1 MILSYQFLFNLL
13 ILVYA
18 FSTVGYF
25 VFFITQKDKL
35 GFFAF
40 VLALAGCVLHAGL
53 IVYRSLA
60 IKSLAVANLYE
71 SLNFFALVLIVVYLI
86 RSAALKPRPL
96 GRGKN
101 APLSVSILSPS
112 TPLGM
117 VQKVV
122 SLSNHKPRS
131 LARGVEGLISERKQR
146 QWCDGVFVLPLVLSL
161 TVYAGFLNSA
171 IVPLPPALKSPWMA
185 AHVSFC
191 FISYACFTLAL
202 IFAVM
207 FLWQEKELKS
217 RKIDGFFFRLPS
229 LEFLDRL
236 GYRVVV
242 FGFIFLSLGIVSGSV
257 WAQQAWGSFWSWDP
271 KETWSLALWM
281 LYLVYLHSRL
291 MFGWRGKRSAY
302 LAIIGFGI
310 MLFTYLGV
318 SFFLP
323 GQHSYLS

>member
-1 MILSYQFLFNLL
+1 MILSYQFLYNLL

-18 FSTVGYF
+18 FSTIGYF
-25 VFFITQKDKL
+25 VFFITQKDKP
-35 GFFAF
+35 GFLAF
-40 VLALAGCVLHAGL
+40 LSALAGCFLHFGL
-53 IVYRSLA
+53 IVYRSFA
-60 IKSLAVANLYE
+60 IKSLAVSNLYE
-71 SLNFFALVLIVVYLI
+71 SLNFFALVLLVVY
-86 RSAALKPRPL
+86 
-96 GRGKN
+96 
-101 APLSVSILSPS
+101 
-112 TPLGM
+112 
-117 VQKVV
+117 
-122 SLSNHKPRS
+122 
-131 LARGVEGLISERKQR
+131 LISERKHR

-217 RKIDGFFFRLPS
+217 RKAGGFFFRLPS
-229 LEFLDRL
+229 LGFLDRL

-291 MFGWRGKRSAY
+291 MSGWRGKRSAY